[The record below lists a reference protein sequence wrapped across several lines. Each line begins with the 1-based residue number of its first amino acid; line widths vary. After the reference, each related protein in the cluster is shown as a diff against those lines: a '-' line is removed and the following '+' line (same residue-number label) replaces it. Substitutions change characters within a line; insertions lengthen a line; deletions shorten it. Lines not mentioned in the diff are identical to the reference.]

1 MKKKETTN
9 EMENKETEFKVE
21 SPSLEDQDPK
31 ECEELKKESEDE
43 TVSLYELIV
52 DFTTMITQVII
63 AIALVFC
70 AISVTGINESLAKI
84 SENGITQSQG
94 GNGGSN
100 NQEGSQPTSTLFELD
115 YAKDHDIM
123 PADAKETFSLQDKE
137 YFVFFYQTGCGYCVQ
152 SEPYIEEYIKAGK
165 TDKADVYMVNLAYL
179 ESEEQ
184 AAKFWDLDGSY
195 TFEENPTADSFKVT
209 GTPTMLHIKDGKAD
223 AGIGPDEIAQ
233 MLSQIQ

>member
-1 MKKKETTN
+1 MKKKETL
-9 EMENKETEFKVE
+9 NKEIKI
-21 SPSLEDQDPK
+21 
-31 ECEELKKESEDE
+31 EEPEMKDEMPINEKISEAPIKDSEEE
-43 TVSLYELIV
+43 TVNLYDLIV
-52 DFTTMITQVII
+52 DFTTIITQIVI

-70 AISVTGINESLAKI
+70 AISMTGINQSLSEI
-84 SENGITQSQG
+84 SEKGVVQTQG
-94 GNGGSN
+94 GSGNENN
-100 NQEGSQPTSTLFELD
+100 NQQSQPTSTLFELE
-115 YAKDHDIM
+115 YAKEHDIM
-123 PADAKETFSLQDKE
+123 PADAKETFSLQEKE
-137 YFVFFYQTGCGYCVQ
+137 YFVFFYQTGCGYCVD

-209 GTPTMLHIKDGKAD
+209 GTPTMLHIKDGKAE

-233 MLSQIQ
+233 MLNQIQ